1 MAKYW
6 RLSFMMT
13 VKNFLNVKKIH
24 GVIISPFK
32 CHGTS
37 HIQSEKL
44 GLTVNVR
51 VYFHASQKSNL
62 LDYDEVVK

>member
-6 RLSFMMT
+6 CLSLMMT
-13 VKNFLNVKKIH
+13 VKNFLNVEIH

-32 CHGTS
+32 SYGTS

-51 VYFHASQKSNL
+51 VDFHASQKFNL